1 VGAITVVE
9 VIITDG
15 VVAIITVIAIGEAS
29 TPLMMVILEEAAF
42 GRFFL

>member
-1 VGAITVVE
+1 VGAITVVGATT
-9 VIITDG
+9 TDG
-15 VVAIITVIAIGEAS
+15 VVAIITVIAIGEVS